1 MFTLPV
7 VLPIITLERKLR
19 HNIKHAQL
27 ICHGHED
34 TQECKVAWD
43 QVEDVQRAVRKQREK
58 IKFIQLDQ
66 TTWIDIDEE
75 LSKREYDV

>member
-7 VLPIITLERKLR
+7 LIPFVTLERKLR

-58 IKFIQLDQ
+58 INYVYRDLDQ
-66 TTWIDIDEE
+66 E
-75 LSKREYDV
+75 LADREYDV

>member
-1 MFTLPV
+1 MFSLPTHSFMIPV
-7 VLPIITLERKLR
+7 ITLEKKLR
-19 HNIKHAQL
+19 NNIKHAQL

-58 IKFIQLDQ
+58 IKFIP
-66 TTWIDIDEE
+66 TPIDYDDE
-75 LSKREYDV
+75 LSKREYDS